1 MATKKPRITITLEP
15 EQYSVLERLSA
26 LQRQSMSGIVTDLLA
41 EVTPML
47 SKAADAME
55 AAMRSGAEVRARLR
69 RTAEEAA
76 DDLQPLAEAAKDQ
89 LDMFMAVL
97 QGLEEEAAA
106 GSDEAGARASGAADA
121 LPEAAEDPRPVITG
135 VNPRQRGA
143 KRTPKSASPRV
154 E

>member
-15 EQYSVLERLSA
+15 SQHAVLERLSR
-26 LQRQSMSGIVTDLLA
+26 LQKQSMSGIITDLLS

-47 SKAADAME
+47 AKAADAME
-55 AAMRSGAEVRARLR
+55 AAMRSGAEVRAKLR

-76 DDLQPLAEAAKDQ
+76 DDMTPIAEAAKDQ

-97 QGLEEEAAA
+97 QGLEAEAAA
-106 GSDEAGARASGAADA
+106 GSAEAGWLQPHADA
-121 LPEAAEDPRPVITG
+121 LPEDAVDPRPVITG
-135 VNPRQRGA
+135 VNPRRKGA
-143 KRTPKSASPRV
+143 RKPPKSASPRV